1 MMTLEALRSFGANT
15 DEGMNR
21 CMNNEAFYF
30 RLIGMAAEDGSFGRL
45 AQAVENND
53 LDAAFEAAHALKGVM
68 GNLALTP
75 IFTPAAELTE
85 LLRAKKSGDYAA
97 YLRQILDAREQLRS
111 ICRG

>member
-1 MMTLEALRSFGANT
+1 MTLEALRAFGANT

-30 RLIGMAAEDGSFGRL
+30 RLIGMAGEDASFERL
-45 AQAVENND
+45 AKAVEEND

-75 IFTPAAELTE
+75 IFTPASQLTE
-85 LLRAKKSGDYAA
+85 LLRAKTPGDYAA
-97 YLRQILDAREQLRS
+97 YLRQILAKREELRAL
-111 ICRG
+111 CQG